1 MTTPIIILLICLVLS
16 FFFSSTETA
25 FTAVSDVRMRALAKE
40 GSRSAK
46 TVLKLRQNP
55 DRFLSVILFGNNVV
69 NITITAICTA
79 LCVTFF
85 GRYYGVL
92 IATFGVSFLLL
103 VLCEIIPKSFAIRN
117 PNRIALFGARPLAIF
132 TYILAPILL
141 FLNALV
147 RSLMKSLGLLRREH
161 FDTSAKL
168 ELKGAL
174 EQHTGPDIKSQR
186 PMLKSVLELDE
197 VMLDDIMTHRNKMV
211 AFNIDT
217 PLDEL
222 KRQIASCPYTRV
234 PMWKDSPDKIVG
246 VLHAKVF
253 FRLLSNPQTQSLC
266 LEKALMA
273 PWFVLNTTSLLKQL
287 QAFKQRR
294 EHFALVIDEYGVL
307 QGLVT
312 LEDVLEEIVGDIVD
326 ETDRSTNN
334 GLYAQQQADGSVIAD
349 GAYPLRDL
357 NRQFGWN
364 LPDEQASTLAG
375 LLLYETERI
384 PKQDISY
391 SFYGYT
397 FRVLNRQGNQL
408 VSIRITPQQPTS
420 SPAVAKD

>member
-1 MTTPIIILLICLVLS
+1 MTTPILVLIICIVLS
-16 FFFSSTETA
+16 FFFSATETA
-25 FTAVSDVRMRALAKE
+25 FTAVSDIRMRALAKE

-69 NITITAICTA
+69 NITLTAVCTA
-79 LCVTFF
+79 LCVSLF
-85 GRYYGVL
+85 GRYWGVL
-92 IATFGVSFLLL
+92 AATFGVSFL
-103 VLCEIIPKSFAIRN
+103 VLIFCEIIPKSYAIRN
-117 PNRIALFGARPLAIF
+117 PNRIALFGAQPLAVF
-132 TYILAPILL
+132 TYILAPILV

-161 FDTSAKL
+161 FATSAKL

-174 EQHTGPDIKSQR
+174 EQHNGADIKSQR

-197 VMLDDIMTHRNKMV
+197 VILDDIMTHRKQMV
-211 AFNIDT
+211 SFNIDT
-217 PLDEL
+217 PLSEL
-222 KRQIASCPYTRV
+222 KQQIAACPYTRV
-234 PMWKDSPDKIVG
+234 PMWEKSPDKIVG

-253 FRLLSNPQTQSLC
+253 FRLLSDPRTQDQC

-273 PWFVLNTTSLLKQL
+273 PWFVLNTTSVLKQL

-326 ETDRSTNN
+326 ETDRTSNN
-334 GLYAQQQADGSVIAD
+334 GLFAQMQKDGSVIAD
-349 GAYPLRDL
+349 GSYPLRDL

-384 PKQDISY
+384 PRQDIPY

-397 FRVLNRQGNQL
+397 FQVINKQGNQL
-408 VSIRITPQQPTS
+408 VSIRITPQQPAP
-420 SPAVAKD
+420 SPVAKD